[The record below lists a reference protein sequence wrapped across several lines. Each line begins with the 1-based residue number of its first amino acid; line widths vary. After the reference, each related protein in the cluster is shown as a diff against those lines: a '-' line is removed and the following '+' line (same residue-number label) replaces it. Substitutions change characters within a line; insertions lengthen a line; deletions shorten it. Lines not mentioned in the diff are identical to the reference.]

1 MKQGWRLAKTTNW
14 KNIKFTSLE
23 HMRSTFCYTHSS
35 LCSVA
40 RSTFGWRYFS
50 ESITETKKEDD
61 TYVSSSF
68 FGLSD
73 WTWTSGPLNPIQVL
87 YQTELHPD
95 IATLKLP
102 IIYYQKHSE
111 MSILNW
117 FIMNIYA
124 KIPYIINV
132 LTIIFWFVIIIMETR
147 LLWKV
152 WKGECVVDCK
162 RIWDE

>member
-1 MKQGWRLAKTTNW
+1 MYKIALCKQACFRKQTWTTCLRQYFLALLGRAFNLRLTLLQRINHWNQK
-14 KNIKFTSLE
+14 
-23 HMRSTFCYTHSS
+23 R
-35 LCSVA
+35 
-40 RSTFGWRYFS
+40 RRYICIVF
-50 ESITETKKEDD
+50 
-61 TYVSSSF
+61 F

-117 FIMNIYA
+117 FIMNIYD